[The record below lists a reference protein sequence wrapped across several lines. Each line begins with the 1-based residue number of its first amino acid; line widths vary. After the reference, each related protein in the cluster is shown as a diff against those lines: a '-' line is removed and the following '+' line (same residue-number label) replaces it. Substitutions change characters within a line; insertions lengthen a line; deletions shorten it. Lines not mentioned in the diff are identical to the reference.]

1 VLAKREKR
9 RPRQIVHDDTPLE
22 VHMARVESLVRER
35 GRLAFGEL
43 FDDDMSRSRVVGLFL
58 AVLELVRRGR
68 LTTRQDRLFG
78 DIWLGPSRGAGAEH
92 LSASPVPFDEA

>member
-1 VLAKREKR
+1 
-9 RPRQIVHDDTPLE
+9 
-22 VHMARVESLVRER
+22 
-35 GRLAFGEL
+35 
-43 FDDDMSRSRVVGLFL
+43 MSRSRIVGLFL

-78 DIWLGPSRGAGAEH
+78 DIWLGPARGAGAER